1 MPTRMR
7 SRTEQQVI
15 QGVDMSSLLDVV
27 FILLIFFIVSSVF
40 VKDAGV
46 EIEKPSVVSAQQ
58 LPSKVIY
65 LSLTEQGQLFFEG
78 NELKIAY
85 LKSQLT
91 PLLKAAD
98 RPVVIQADREVA
110 SHFLMSVIDEVKLA
124 GASSINLAA
133 LKL

>member
-7 SRTEQQVI
+7 ARTDQQAI

-46 EIEKPSVVSAQQ
+46 EIEKPSAVSVQQ
-58 LPSKVIY
+58 LPNKVIY

-78 NELKIAY
+78 NELKVAY
-85 LKSQLT
+85 LKSQLS

>member
-7 SRTEQQVI
+7 AHTDQQAI

-46 EIEKPSVVSAQQ
+46 EIEKPSAVSVQQ
-58 LPSKVIY
+58 LPNKVIY

-78 NELKIAY
+78 NELKVAY
-85 LKSQLT
+85 LKSQLS